1 MVNTDALKL
10 GALVVLGVLA
20 FVLLGQVI
28 RIVSWMLSYAVLGL
42 LAVGAGYVAY
52 EVYTGWAEASDE
64 ESSTWSSPT
73 EEAMSYG
80 DESAD
85 SERSVDDVQEAYAEG
100 KLSDAEF
107 EREIERVMDDGDAS
121 SDVRDIE
128 RELERET

>member
-1 MVNTDALKL
+1 MVNTDALKI
-10 GALVVLGVLA
+10 GALVVLGVLG

-52 EVYTGWAEASDE
+52 EVYTGWSDAKEE
-64 ESSTWSSPT
+64 ESSSWSSPT
-73 EEAMSYG
+73 EQAG
-80 DESAD
+80 DLGESSSR
-85 SERSVDDVQEAYAEG
+85 SERSVDDVQEQYADG

-107 EREIERVMDDGDAS
+107 ERELERVMGEDGSA

-128 RELERET
+128 RELERES